1 MPWSRGGTVAV
12 TQNSTTVTG
21 AGTGFVANG
30 RVGDAFLG
38 PDGRWYEV
46 TNIASDTALS
56 ILPAYLGA
64 TANGVYALA
73 PMQGYVKQSADALR
87 TLVNQF
93 GGVLAV
99 LGSEGTQSGVRQSLG
114 LGAVATENVVPVAR
128 GGTGATSQAA
138 ACDGIGALKAGTTQG
153 SSGFGLSYGG
163 HPSIASITSHAS
175 GPLSVTN
182 NGNGGAS
189 AVLTFFR
196 EGVFGCHLG
205 LDTDNVF
212 KVGGWSMG
220 GAYKL
225 YHEGNTIRAAD
236 GTLKAI

>member
-1 MPWSRGGTVAV
+1 
-12 TQNSTTVTG
+12 
-21 AGTGFVANG
+21 
-30 RVGDAFLG
+30 
-38 PDGRWYEV
+38 
-46 TNIASDTALS
+46 
-56 ILPAYLGA
+56 
-64 TANGVYALA
+64 
-73 PMQGYVKQSADALR
+73 MQGYVKQSADALR
-87 TLVNQF
+87 ALVNQF

-99 LGSEGTQSGVRQSLG
+99 LGSEGTQTGVRQSLG
-114 LGAVATENVVPVAR
+114 LGAVATENVVPVTKGGTGGNSPSQARAGLGLGAVATDSVVPVVR

-163 HPSIASITSHAS
+163 QPSIASITNHAA

-182 NGNGGAS
+182 NGNAGAS
-189 AVLTFFR
+189 AVMTFFR